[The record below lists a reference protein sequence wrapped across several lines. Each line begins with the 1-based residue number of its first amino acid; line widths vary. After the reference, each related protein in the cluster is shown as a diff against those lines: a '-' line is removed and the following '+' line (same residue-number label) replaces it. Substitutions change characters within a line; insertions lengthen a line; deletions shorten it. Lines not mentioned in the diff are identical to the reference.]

1 MKRAVELESFHSL
14 ILNTLNFEKRASIGR
29 RAFVR
34 SFVQSASNVSPVS
47 LSFSLTLERVSEI
60 YERYAASSVVIIVIA
75 NNYST
80 QQADASSFRIKL
92 GLNIPSITR
101 GRFTVPATG
110 A

>member
-34 SFVQSASNVSPVS
+34 SFVQSNVSPVS

-60 YERYAASSVVIIVIA
+60 YEGYAASSVVIIVIA

>member
-47 LSFSLTLERVSEI
+47 LSFSLSLSSE
-60 YERYAASSVVIIVIA
+60 
-75 NNYST
+75 
-80 QQADASSFRIKL
+80 
-92 GLNIPSITR
+92 
-101 GRFTVPATG
+101 
-110 A
+110 

>member
-47 LSFSLTLERVSEI
+47 LSFSLTLERASERNLRGI
-60 YERYAASSVVIIVIA
+60 RSVQRC
-75 NNYST
+75 YH
-80 QQADASSFRIKL
+80 RH
-92 GLNIPSITR
+92 R
-101 GRFTVPATG
+101 
-110 A
+110 